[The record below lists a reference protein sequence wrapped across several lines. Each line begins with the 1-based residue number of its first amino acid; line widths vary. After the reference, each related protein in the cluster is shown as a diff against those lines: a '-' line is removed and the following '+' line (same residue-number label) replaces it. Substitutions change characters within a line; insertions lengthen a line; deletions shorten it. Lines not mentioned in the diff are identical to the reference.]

1 MTSDGRTIATTDIV
15 LVVGPMRTG
24 TTLVARLLDTHP
36 DVAYLGFEL
45 AEEWAEWTGLPWGAP
60 GADDV
65 ACPPYGAEAAT
76 PERIAS
82 VRSGLAG
89 LVRRRTDGG
98 TWPGTVVLKSPH
110 FWHRLPLLCALLPR
124 TRIVRTRRGLL
135 PTVASLRRL
144 WDRSLEQH
152 DRVHHLPL
160 DPGRCWDFV
169 PAADADDLD
178 PARTFPG
185 GDVRVL
191 AEFCRRVESEL
202 DAFASS
208 HPGRMA
214 TELHQESVVSDFDVM
229 TRHLQRA
236 LRLPVVELTPPHPLD
251 PGRNEE
257 WRTLLSETEQRL
269 IRQDVAPD
277 PRRRPRRRRSGGA
290 RNA

>member
-65 ACPPYGAEAAT
+65 ACPPYGAEVAT

-82 VRSGLAG
+82 VHAGLEA

-98 TWPGTVVLKSPH
+98 SWPGTVVLKSPH

-152 DRVHHLPL
+152 DRVHHLPV
-160 DPGRCWDFV
+160 DPRRCWDFV
-169 PAADADDLD
+169 PAADADDHD

-191 AEFCRRVESEL
+191 AEFCRRVEAEL
-202 DAFASS
+202 DAFGAAD
-208 HPGRMA
+208 PDRMA
-214 TELHQESVVSDFDVM
+214 TEIHQESLVSDLDG
-229 TRHLQRA
+229 TSRCLQQA
-236 LRLPVVELTPPHPLD
+236 LGLPVDELIPPHPLD

-257 WRTLLSETEQRL
+257 WRALLTEEEQRL
-269 IRQDVAPD
+269 IRRDAPRLH
-277 PRRRPRRRRSGGA
+277 PRPPAPPRSGPA
-290 RNA
+290 PNA